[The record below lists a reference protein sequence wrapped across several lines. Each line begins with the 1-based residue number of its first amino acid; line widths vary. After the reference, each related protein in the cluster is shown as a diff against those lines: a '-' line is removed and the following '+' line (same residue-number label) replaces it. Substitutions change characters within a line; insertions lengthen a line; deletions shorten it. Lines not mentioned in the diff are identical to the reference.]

1 MCLASGCKMG
11 IGNMLRTWKQHPR
24 VGHRCR
30 RGYVLA
36 ARVTQLC
43 PDHRSCCSGG
53 DEIRGAKITALS
65 GPPETPGIITS
76 TFPDST
82 V

>member
-1 MCLASGCKMG
+1 MCLASGFKMG
-11 IGNMLRTWKQHPR
+11 IWNRLRTWKKHPR

-30 RGYVLA
+30 RAYLPA

-43 PDHRSCCSGG
+43 PDHSSCCSGG
-53 DEIRGAKITALS
+53 EIRGVEITALS

-76 TFPDST
+76 AFPGST

>member
-11 IGNMLRTWKQHPR
+11 IGNRLRTWKQHPR
-24 VGHRCR
+24 VRHRCR
-30 RGYVLA
+30 RGYLLA

-43 PDHRSCCSGG
+43 PDHSSCCSGG
-53 DEIRGAKITALS
+53 EIRGAVITALS
-65 GPPETPGIITS
+65 GPPETPGVITS